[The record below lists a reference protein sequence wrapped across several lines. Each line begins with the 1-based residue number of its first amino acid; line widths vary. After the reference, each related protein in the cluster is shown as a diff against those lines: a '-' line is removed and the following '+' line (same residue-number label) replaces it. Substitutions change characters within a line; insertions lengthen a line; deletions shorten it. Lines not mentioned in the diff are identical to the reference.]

1 MQMLRLRGGCNAID
15 TAAAE
20 DNDGWVGQVD
30 VGMRAS
36 LVSEQLF
43 APKSNKLW
51 VYVCASFLVISHA
64 VYG

>member
-36 LVSEQLF
+36 LVST
-43 APKSNKLW
+43 P
-51 VYVCASFLVISHA
+51 HA
-64 VYG
+64 AMVH